1 MIALAALDIAGTTVE
16 EGGAVYRAL
25 HDAVRRHGSRADVAD
40 VAHWMGADKRTAIRA
55 LLAIGG
61 GQADVVGGQADVVGV
76 GRETNVAVKTAI
88 HEDTVDETFLDFER
102 LLREAYD
109 KTPPI
114 AMPGV
119 LDAFAALRAHGAK
132 IALTT
137 GFSVDVTDLLLDR
150 LGWRDGVVDTV
161 ICTDDVPAGRPA
173 PYMVHRAMERTAVW
187 RAAAVLTVGDTVLD
201 LEAGTN
207 AGAGVVVGVLSGGV
221 PRETLAAAPHTH
233 LLPSVAALPDLLPRL
248 P

>member
-25 HDAVRRHGSRADVAD
+25 HDAVRRHGSTAEVAD
-40 VAHWMGADKRTAIRA
+40 VAHWMGADKRTAIRS

-61 GQADVVGGQADVVGV
+61 TPTGV
-76 GRETNVAVKTAI
+76 APEDGAVEEA
-88 HEDTVDETFLDFER
+88 FGDFER
-102 LLREAYD
+102 LLRTAYD
-109 KTPPI
+109 ETPPV

-119 LDAFAALRAHGAK
+119 LDAFAALRAHGAR

-137 GFSVDVTDLLLDR
+137 GFSAEVTGLLLDR
-150 LGWRDGVVDTV
+150 LGWREGETVDTV
-161 ICTDDVPAGRPA
+161 VCTDDVPAGRPA
-173 PYMVHRAMERTAVW
+173 PYLVHRAMERTGVW
-187 RAAAVLTVGDTVLD
+187 RTAEVLSVGDTVLD

-221 PRETLAAAPHTH
+221 PRATLAAAPHTH
-233 LLPSVAALPDLLPRL
+233 LLDSVAGLPGVLAERA
-248 P
+248 

>member
-25 HDAVRRHGSRADVAD
+25 HDAVRRHGSRAQVAD
-40 VAHWMGADKRTAIRA
+40 VAHWMGADKRTAIRS
-55 LLAIGG
+55 LLA
-61 GQADVVGGQADVVGV
+61 VGGAAPAGDDV
-76 GRETNVAVKTAI
+76 
-88 HEDTVDETFLDFER
+88 VDETFGDFER

-109 KTPPI
+109 TTPP
-114 AMPGV
+114 APMPGV

-137 GFSVDVTDLLLDR
+137 GFSADVTELLLGR
-150 LGWRDGVVDTV
+150 LGWGDDVVDTV
-161 ICTDDVPAGRPA
+161 VSTDDVPSGRPA
-173 PYMVHRAMERTAVW
+173 PYLVHRAMERTGVW
-187 RAAAVLTVGDTVLD
+187 RAAEVLTAGDTVLD

-233 LLPSVAALPDLLPRL
+233 LLGSVAELPDLLTRL
-248 P
+248 DSGVGIR

>member
-25 HDAVRRHGSRADVAD
+25 HDAVRRHGSRAEVPDVAR
-40 VAHWMGADKRTAIRA
+40 WMGADKRTAIHS
-55 LLAIGG
+55 LLTIG
-61 GQADVVGGQADVVGV
+61 ADRPA
-76 GRETNVAVKTAI
+76 AVEAT
-88 HEDTVDETFLDFER
+88 TVDETFLDFER

-109 KTPPI
+109 ATPPEP
-114 AMPGV
+114 MPGV

-137 GFSVDVTDLLLDR
+137 GFSADVTDLLLDR

-161 ICTDDVPAGRPA
+161 VCTDDVPAGRPA
-173 PYMVHRAMERTAVW
+173 PYLIHRAMERTGVW
-187 RAAAVLTVGDTVLD
+187 RAADVLTAGDTVLD

-221 PRETLAAAPHTH
+221 PAETLAAVPHTH
-233 LLPSVAALPDLLPRL
+233 LLPSVAGLVGLLERL
-248 P
+248 ENEHPVG